1 MTAGRP
7 LGAGREAEVFAWERD
22 AVVKL
27 YRPGFLGYDAEG
39 AALRLLDGHA
49 IAPRLID
56 VVDVDD
62 RRGLVLERLRG
73 SDMLTMLERR
83 PWRLP
88 FLARRLAAAHLR
100 IHGIA
105 APDSLPDLRDV
116 MEARIRRAPLPAELL
131 EFALRE
137 LSALPGGDR
146 LTHGDYHPGNVLMT
160 GDQDAVIDWAGAARG
175 APEADHARTL
185 LLLRWADPLPGTSPL
200 ARGLIR
206 AGRSIFARAYAHH
219 YRRGAAAS
227 PRNVSSWLTVAIA
240 ARMSEGIEGEHPK
253 LRGLLEA
260 AQRRSLRHMPEPA
273 ERI

>member
-1 MTAGRP
+1 MMIGPA
-7 LGAGREAEVFAWERD
+7 LGAGREAEVFPWEPD

-27 YRPGFLGYDAEG
+27 YRTGFLGYEAEG
-39 AALRLLDGHA
+39 SALRLLDVHG

-100 IHGIA
+100 FNRIT
-105 APDSLPDLRDV
+105 APDSLPDLREV
-116 MEARIRRAPLPAELL
+116 MEARIRRAPLSAELRA
-131 EFALRE
+131 FALRE

-146 LTHGDYHPGNVLMT
+146 LTHGDYHPGNILMT
-160 GDQDAVIDWAGAARG
+160 GDRDVVIDWAGAARG

-200 ARGLIR
+200 ARRLIV
-206 AGRSIFARAYAHH
+206 AGRSIFARAYAYH
-219 YRRGAAAS
+219 YRRGGAAS
-227 PRNVSSWLTVAIA
+227 PHEVSSWLTVVIA

-253 LRGLLEA
+253 LCALLEA
-260 AQRRSLRHMPEPA
+260 AQRRSLRHHA
-273 ERI
+273 GTD